1 MSKQQVIEDYINT
14 IVGATV
20 TTSALVLATKCSLPT
35 VLSYI
40 KNNPTR
46 FEKVKRGTYTILSAS
61 LSTQTPNNNTLPTH
75 EW

>member
-1 MSKQQVIEDYINT
+1 MSKQQAIEDYINT

-20 TTSALVLATKCSLPT
+20 TTSALVMATKCSLPT

-46 FEKVKRGTYTILSAS
+46 FEKVKRGTYTVRSS
-61 LSTQTPNNNTLPTH
+61 SVTSDTNNITLPTH